1 MQTLTIISTF
11 YFGENTMLVQ
21 TDFFSEILTFIP
33 QSTSYKL
40 YLRWAQCLYHTG
52 DMDQATHSTVFRY
65 SVKSDTNLSLNHSSI
80 TPYYDLLVQI

>member
-1 MQTLTIISTF
+1 
-11 YFGENTMLVQ
+11 MLVQ
-21 TDFFSEILTFIP
+21 TDFFSEILTFIKIVHTYLIVSNPFNTVYSETCLNRIALENQYP

-65 SVKSDTNLSLNHSSI
+65 SVKS
-80 TPYYDLLVQI
+80 V